1 MVDSGVAT
9 KVVILA
15 MEYRGFGR
23 SDDAEMSE
31 ESFVPSMIWEIGWED
46 DCQDVFLQCGEVYFE
61 SGDVYFQCIYY
72 TLW

>member
-31 ESFVPSMIWEIGWED
+31 ESFVPSMIWED
-46 DCQDVFLQCGEVYFE
+46 DWQDVFLQCGEVYFE
-61 SGDVYFQCIYY
+61 VETFTSNVYTIHSGKL
-72 TLW
+72 T